1 MNFEHQH
8 LTGRVG
14 DTVACNRSAELRLGS
29 LKQRGFLPSR
39 SSAFRSAFTLIEVL
53 IAVAAFAIV
62 LAAIN
67 TVYYAAIRLRN
78 KTTVALENALPLEH
92 TVTILKRDLAG
103 IVLPGGT
110 MFGPFQTSSTSNNV
124 AGQVSPNFYTTTGFV
139 DETSPWADVQRVS
152 YLLVNSTNR
161 SAPSAGKDLV
171 RAMTR
176 NLLPAL
182 QDQQDQQWLM
192 TGVQTLTFLYHDGTQ
207 WRDSWDSTIAN
218 PTTGLSNSLPKAI
231 KVQIQLVP
239 EENRNP
245 RGRRGQPP
253 IELVVPI
260 SAQARTNLMQ
270 TASGGTQ

>member
-1 MNFEHQH
+1 MNFKHQH
-8 LTGRVG
+8 LIGSIG
-14 DTVACNRSAELRLGS
+14 EPVAGNRSAELRLGS
-29 LKQRGFLPSR
+29 VQQRGFVPNR
-39 SSAFRSAFTLIEVL
+39 SSALQPAFTLIEVL

-78 KTTVALENALPLEH
+78 KTTASLENALPLEH

-124 AGQVSPNFYTTTGFV
+124 AGQASPNFYTSTGFI

-161 SAPSAGKDLV
+161 NPGKDLV
-171 RAMTR
+171 RAVTR

-182 QDQQDQQWLM
+182 QDQQEQQWLM

-239 EENRNP
+239 EDGSNA
-245 RGRRGQPP
+245 RGRRRDPP

-270 TASGGTQ
+270 QASGGTQ